1 MCSRMI
7 RCFSPKYRVIPA
19 QTLTPF
25 DVNIITLSLKYIFLY
40 ICLTSEADR
49 KELQCHANCSVFQIL
64 ICLKSKKEKSGTL
77 VLSLVLD
84 VPIRRLCL
92 AIHLD
97 RPVTLV
103 SRRSETRMFTFKNL
117 KFKSQMNNQRMNITE
132 LLLYLWL
139 LLSLDSIC
147 SVRFRGKWRH

>member
-1 MCSRMI
+1 MYKNDP
-7 RCFSPKYRVIPA
+7 CFSPKYRVIPA

-49 KELQCHANCSVFQIL
+49 NEFQCHANCSVFQVL
-64 ICLKSKKEKSGTL
+64 ICLKSKKEKSVTWYYHWFL
-77 VLSLVLD
+77 MYSFLLHV
-84 VPIRRLCL
+84 L

-97 RPVTLV
+97 RPVTPVNRL
-103 SRRSETRMFTFKNL
+103 SETRMFTFKNL
-117 KFKSQMNNQRMNITE
+117 KFKPQINNQRMNATE

-139 LLSLDSIC
+139 LLSLDTIC
-147 SVRFRGKWRH
+147 SVRFRGKSRH